1 MKKVIPGVVV
11 KNVKTGKIG
20 VPYIGHVYEHI
31 GEGQVPIVYREDRIV
46 RPSFTL
52 TPIKDLVKHQLEG
65 QDILTDNHFKKS
77 CMPEDKVHCRYT
89 LDGRDGPECAKI
101 ISSLNIAEEID
112 SQPKY
117 DNMPCRCDGRY
128 NPKALKRERSL
139 LLLQ

>member
-1 MKKVIPGVVV
+1 
-11 KNVKTGKIG
+11 
-20 VPYIGHVYEHI
+20 
-31 GEGQVPIVYREDRIV
+31 
-46 RPSFTL
+46 
-52 TPIKDLVKHQLEG
+52 
-65 QDILTDNHFKKS
+65 
-77 CMPEDKVHCRYT
+77 VHCRYT

-117 DNMPCRCDGRY
+117 DNMPCRCKGRY